1 MRHGIRAIIFD
12 AFGTLVTPVPRNGPY
27 QELAAAANAMG
38 RRFRDEAMTLD
49 MPISAF
55 AARYGRPDLSDRLE
69 SQLNEEVA
77 SVQLFDEVGPYLS
90 LLDWRNVPYAV
101 CSNLAQGYGQRVK
114 ELVPGARGYA
124 MSYETGAYK
133 PQHEI
138 YRAAIDLVGVPPER
152 ILFVGDTVRADVE
165 GPRAVGMKAVH
176 LNRSAG
182 DTLVSVIAGA
192 LRDAA
197 APPMLVP

>member
-55 AARYGRPDLSDRLE
+55 AARYGRPDLADRLE
-69 SQLNEEVA
+69 SQLDEEVS
-77 SVQLFDEVGPYLS
+77 SVELFDEVGPYLS
-90 LLDWRNVPYAV
+90 LLDWRNLPYAV

-114 ELVPGARGYA
+114 ELVPAARGYA
-124 MSYETGAYK
+124 MSYEIGAYK
-133 PQHEI
+133 PQPEI

-182 DTLVSVIAGA
+182 NTLVSVIAGA

>member
-27 QELAAAANAMG
+27 QELAATANAMG

-49 MPISAF
+49 LSISDF

-69 SQLNEEVA
+69 SQLSEEVA

-101 CSNLAQGYGQRVK
+101 CSNLARGYGQRVK

-124 MSYETGAYK
+124 MSYEIGAYK
-133 PQHEI
+133 PQPEI

-165 GPRAVGMKAVH
+165 GPSAVGMKAVH

-182 DTLVSVIAGA
+182 NTLVSVIAGA